1 MALLP
6 RTWRSSVFLVAA
18 ACIASAQS
26 NVPAITP
33 TPAQSSSPVPVV
45 EESPEP
51 LSWLARLWSL
61 PIFNPFRFSLSYFEE
76 PVAAIPPAPVLS
88 NCDVDPLPE
97 IRTAEALDFEAKV
110 GSSEV
115 VDLQG
120 LTSAT
125 AEALERFQRAV
136 NAVGGKMVL
145 TSAYRPAAYQE
156 HLKDVWHKWME
167 LRRNNDE
174 GCRALKASVEAEF
187 TRHELLLSQHPVP
200 VSDHTMGIGFD
211 AWVAV
216 PQRARLN
223 RRRVSL
229 DSLARLS
236 GILRPSARRD
246 PVHFR
251 LIGGRG

>member
-1 MALLP
+1 
-6 RTWRSSVFLVAA
+6 VFLLATACVA
-18 ACIASAQS
+18 IAQT
-26 NVPAITP
+26 NVSVV
-33 TPAQSSSPVPVV
+33 TPAPTQSSSVPVV

-61 PIFNPFRFSLSYFEE
+61 PIFHPFSLLFFEE
-76 PVAAIPPAPVLS
+76 PVTANPVAVAAAPVLS
-88 NCDVDPLPE
+88 NCNVEPLPE
-97 IRTAEALDFEAKV
+97 IRTAEALDFESKV

-156 HLKDVWHKWME
+156 HLQAVWHKWME

-174 GCRALKASVEAEF
+174 GCQALKASVEEEF
-187 TRHELLLSQHPVP
+187 TRHQLLLSQHPVP
-200 VSDHTMGIGFD
+200 VSDHTLGIGFD

-236 GILRPSARRD
+236 GILRPSVRRD